1 MGVLGVPARKMRPIA
16 GGRTRTNPFNRE
28 DFPVPDTSPADSR
41 ARLRKVEPVPAPR
54 VLVLVDR
61 TATAT
66 PEQRI
71 VALQQRRSSS
81 PQETTQAR
89 QLATR
94 KGWTSPRKLK
104 SHLTSYLESVA
115 LQSPSW

>member
-1 MGVLGVPARKMRPIA
+1 M
-16 GGRTRTNPFNRE
+16 
-28 DFPVPDTSPADSR
+28 PDTSPADSR
-41 ARLRKVEPVPAPR
+41 ARLRKVESGPVPR
-54 VLVLVDR
+54 VLVLVDQ
-61 TATAT
+61 TAT

-71 VALQQRRSSS
+71 VAVAQRRSSS
-81 PQETTQAR
+81 PQETTQER

-94 KGWTSPRKLK
+94 KGWTGPRKLK